1 MITKPGASPDESG
14 ARKVAG
20 LVMVATGATGRG
32 LRWLVLGS
40 LKVVLLFILAIM
52 LFGWM
57 AGFLY
62 QLLETDN
69 PMAAVNGLPVI
80 VVLAFLLYLFRPNF
94 LRRGRIRARN

>member
-1 MITKPGASPDESG
+1 
-14 ARKVAG
+14 
-20 LVMVATGATGRG
+20 MVATGATGRG

-40 LKVVLLFILAIM
+40 LKAVVLFILSIM

-69 PMAAVNGLPVI
+69 PMGAINGLPVI
-80 VVLAFLLYLFRPNF
+80 AVVAFLLYLFRPNF
-94 LRRGRIRARN
+94 LRRGRTKT